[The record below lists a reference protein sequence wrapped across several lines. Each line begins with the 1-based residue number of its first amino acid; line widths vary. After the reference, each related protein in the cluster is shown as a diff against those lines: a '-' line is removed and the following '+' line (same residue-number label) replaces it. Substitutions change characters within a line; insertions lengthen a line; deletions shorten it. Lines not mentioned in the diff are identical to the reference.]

1 MEKGA
6 EVVDQMWSSSC
17 PKQESEVSKPL
28 GIPKPDLGPAGL
40 KKNSL
45 KKGLLRDI
53 PDGTEDDAPIDKP
66 WSENDSG
73 TSLL

>member
-1 MEKGA
+1 M
-6 EVVDQMWSSSC
+6 
-17 PKQESEVSKPL
+17 SKPL